1 MFYYTFPQMSIWQ
14 SLKQLLMGSQKK
26 RKRYSSTFGEF
37 LQLQSDPKAAVK
49 TKRTRKKRAPNL
61 HTASL
66 FRDSMDDR
74 YQLWLQL
81 SPREQEVT
89 AFACLRYTN
98 PQIAARLGL
107 SPETVRTYLQHASGK
122 LGLQNKTDLLLFFA
136 NWDFSEFERRE
147 DPYR

>member
-1 MFYYTFPQMSIWQ
+1 MFYYTFLQMSIWQ
-14 SLKQLLMGSQKK
+14 SLKRLLMGSQKK
-26 RKRYSSTFGEF
+26 RKYSLTFGEF
-37 LQLQSDPKAAVK
+37 LQLQSDPKAGRKAS
-49 TKRTRKKRAPNL
+49 RTRKKRVTNP

-66 FRDSMDDR
+66 FRDSSDDR

-98 PQIAARLGL
+98 PQIAARLRL
-107 SPETVRTYLQHASGK
+107 SPETVRTYLQHALGK
-122 LGLQNKTDLLLFFA
+122 LGLKNKTDLLLFFA
-136 NWDFSEFERRE
+136 NWDFSEFERRG